1 MTEPAT
7 PKIVTRDEWEQAR
20 AELLVREKAYTH
32 ASDELAATR
41 RRLPMTRMEPVMV
54 VSRSGPVPLADVFE
68 GRRMLIVYHLLDGL
82 RRQKSPA
89 RRHFYA
95 PQVRRLLATE

>member
-20 AELLVREKAYTH
+20 AELLVREKAHTH
-32 ASDELAATR
+32 AGDELAAAR

-54 VSRSGPVPLADVFE
+54 VGRSGPVRLAEPRRSPAQPVTASPLADGP
-68 GRRMLIVYHLLDGL
+68 GRCV
-82 RRQKSPA
+82 
-89 RRHFYA
+89 
-95 PQVRRLLATE
+95 